1 LEVFLTVGIYSSSLL
16 VLSIEKDWWGGYLT
30 HHDTNQNQVHNF
42 QDYLKNGKQ
51 MYKENP
57 AYIYEN
63 TLRLII
69 VGCSISSFITL
80 LFIDVLQ
87 IIFTTFAQIHYQIKK
102 LISQLKNNESIENR
116 QVTRPSSKI
125 IVSNL

>member
-1 LEVFLTVGIYSSSLL
+1 
-16 VLSIEKDWWGGYLT
+16 
-30 HHDTNQNQVHNF
+30 
-42 QDYLKNGKQ
+42 